1 MATDIEKVKK
11 TRSTYRRSATKLVT
25 KAEDALK
32 KGVGKD
38 DEGKLKHYEEEL
50 KEKLGE
56 LKEVDKLVLDDL
68 MNKDD
73 EEAMDKEVEDIGEYK
88 EKICTT
94 IYSIENALREL
105 TIDAPL
111 RQEQSSEAND
121 SLVSISPSQAEK
133 RVNVRLPKLELKKF
147 AGKIHEFQ
155 EFWDSFESAIHDNE
169 SLSKVDKFKYLRS
182 FLEEPAKSVIAGMS
196 VTDAHYDAA
205 INLLKKRFGKTEV
218 IQRAHINHLM
228 NLAPVYNEK
237 NVSRLRALH
246 DRIEVHF
253 RGLEAQGVDMSTYS
267 SIVVPI
273 LMEKIPEVVRFSMIR
288 ASEKNHL
295 KWALDD
301 LLSALEKELEV
312 RESHVPLL
320 KYAGQGG
327 AVAEKTAKPKKDYFQ
342 GGTATSLFV
351 GKDGRRKCVFC
362 TEDHLPETCE
372 NVKDIDQ
379 RKCILRKFAKCF
391 ACLNSGHRAF
401 ECKSRIS
408 CRDCKGKHHVAVCHN
423 NRPKSTAP
431 LAPEV
436 YPHSP
441 GAPAPLNAN
450 ATSWVGKTGSG
461 EDVALQTAL
470 AKVKGAK
477 KECKVR
483 ILFDTGSHKS
493 FITAEAVDK
502 IGLPVVRRERLG
514 IQAFGSK
521 EAEVRVREVVDVCLS
536 PLDGRERVVITCY
549 VVDEISS
556 ISNVHPEVVRQMY
569 THLTGIWFSDVCRAE
584 ETLAVDI
591 LIGSDAIWEFQEG
604 TSIRGGPGEPV
615 AIKTKLGWVLSGPL
629 KITGKEFKSVDNAVV
644 NFLPSV
650 NQSVENRNIEES
662 VNRLWDLETLGIR
675 QDDEVHE
682 TVKDD
687 IIFTGSRY
695 SVGLPWKIGHN
706 KLPSNYGNCVA
717 RLQGQLR
724 KFKRDPIIFQECNK
738 IITEQLENGVI
749 EQVTQLDEAE
759 KVHYLPSQTVVRA
772 EAETTKV
779 RLVFDASCKDRK
791 AGTSLND
798 CLHVGPSLTPFL
810 FDILLRFREN
820 RVALVGDIEKA
831 FLNIEIN
838 PEDRDCLRFLWV
850 SDISDKEPEI
860 MVYRYRTVVFGVRSS
875 PFLLNAVL
883 QHHIK
888 TYQEEDPEFASKLL
902 NSFYV
907 DDLVSGCESNEKA
920 LELYQKAKER
930 MLAGGFKLRK
940 WKTNDME
947 LLKEIN
953 KSESVEK
960 EERSGQLDMS
970 YAKETLGPVKDLGGK
985 TKVLGLAWDSLKD
998 EIEFDFSRMA
1008 IENGEEQPTKRGI
1021 LSTLA
1026 SLFDPLGL
1034 ISPIGVPGKV
1044 LFQELCKDKLG
1055 WDDPVSVEKSIK
1067 WKAWQQDLGYVKSI
1081 VLPRCVYEG
1090 CEGEILSWQLHGF
1103 GDASKQAYCAVVY
1116 LVCVTTKGI
1125 HVSLLSSKTR
1135 VAPLKELSIPR
1146 LELLSARILAVLMN
1160 TVHDA
1165 LKTQIKIDCVRYWLD
1180 SMTALYWIFNNGEW
1194 KQWVQCRVTEIL
1206 KLTKKENWG
1215 HVEGTNNPADLGSRG
1230 VSASHLRDSQLW
1242 WKGPD
1247 WLTKGRNE
1255 WPKSLVIDE
1264 SQEVGKERKKVN
1276 VLGVVVKEAKD
1287 ISQVIDINRYST
1299 FGKLLRVTAYVLRFI
1314 RNLKDRK
1321 EGKELER
1328 GNLGVTEIRLAEK
1341 YWVQQAQ
1348 LTLKNDINFKK
1359 IAFQLNIVEM
1369 DGVYVCKGR
1378 LENVDMPIA
1387 SKYPI
1392 YLPREHRLTE
1402 LIVIDCHK
1410 RSCHC
1415 GVKATLAELRSRFW
1429 VPKGRQQVKKIV
1441 RKCVVCKKLEGR
1453 PFKEPPTAPLPEY
1466 RVNKAPPFSNIGVD
1480 FAGPLYVRQGKDKM
1494 TKCYVCLFSCCV
1506 TRALHLELVKDL
1518 SAHTFLNCLRR
1529 FCARRGTPE
1538 LINSDN
1544 ARTFKSTAKLLKSLA
1559 RDPEVA
1565 TYLQSSRI
1573 EWRFNLELSPW
1584 QGGHFERLIGCVKRC
1599 LRKVIGIA
1607 RLSYDELSTVLTEI
1621 ESILNSRPLTYCYSE
1636 LGEEVLSPSHLIH
1649 GRRLTP
1655 LSTGFST
1662 YGSYDDYDAPLN
1674 LSKRFLYLTKTLS
1687 HFWNRWRREYLP
1699 DLREGH
1705 RMKTI
1710 SSAEVKTGD
1719 VVVIQDDNVKR
1730 GMWKTGIVEE
1740 VIKGKDGNIRGA
1752 KVRKIGKGKPEILN
1766 RPLQKL
1772 FPLEI
1777 TCSRLWE
1784 KSGNSEKREIGQLEA
1799 NERKNASENGVRP
1812 YRVAAQDARW
1822 KSRLMLGP

>member
-25 KAEDALK
+25 KVEDVFK
-32 KGVGKD
+32 KGVD
-38 DEGKLKHYEEEL
+38 RADEGKLKHYEAEL
-50 KEKLGE
+50 KERLGE
-56 LKEVDKLVLDDL
+56 LKEADKLILDEL

-73 EEAMDKEVEDIGEYK
+73 EEAIDKEVEDIGEYK
-88 EKICTT
+88 EKISTT
-94 IYSIENALREL
+94 LYSIESALGEL
-105 TIDAPL
+105 TIGPPSG
-111 RQEQSSEAND
+111 QEQSSEAND
-121 SLVSISPSQAEK
+121 SLVSLSPSQAEK

-147 AGKIHEFQ
+147 SGKINEFQ

-196 VTDAHYDAA
+196 VTDAHYETA

-228 NLAPVYNEK
+228 NLAPVYNER
-237 NVSRLRALH
+237 NTSRLRTLH
-246 DRIEVHF
+246 DQIEAHF

-273 LMEKIPEVVRFSMIR
+273 LMEKIPEVVRFNMIR
-288 ASEKNHL
+288 ATGKNHL

-320 KYAGQGG
+320 KYAGHGS
-327 AVAEKTAKPKKDYFQ
+327 AVAEKATKPKREYFQ
-342 GGTATSLFV
+342 GGTATSLFL
-351 GKDGRRKCVFC
+351 GKDGKRKCVFC
-362 TEDHLPETCE
+362 TEDHPPETCE
-372 NVKDIDQ
+372 NVKDVDQ
-379 RKCILRKFAKCF
+379 RKCILRKFARCF
-391 ACLNSGHRAF
+391 AFLNSGHRAF

-423 NRPKSTAP
+423 NRPKLTTP
-431 LAPEV
+431 LAPKA

-441 GAPAPLNAN
+441 GAAAPLNAN

-461 EDVALQTAL
+461 ENVALQTAL
-470 AKVKGAK
+470 AKVKGVK
-477 KECKVR
+477 KECRVR

-502 IGLPVVRRERLG
+502 IGLPVVRREKLG

-536 PLDGRERVVITCY
+536 PLHGSERVVISCY

-556 ISNVHPEVVRQMY
+556 IPNVHPEVVRQLY

-591 LIGSDAIWEFQEG
+591 LIGSDAVWEFQEG

-615 AIKTKLGWVLSGPL
+615 AIKTKMGWVLSGPL
-629 KITGKEFKSVDNAVV
+629 KVTGKEFKSANSAVV

-650 NQSVENRNIEES
+650 NQGVDKRNIEEN

-687 IIFTGSRY
+687 IIFTGNRY

-706 KLPSNYGNCVA
+706 KLPSNYENCVA

-724 KFKRDPIIFQECNK
+724 KFKKDPIIFEECNK
-738 IITEQLENGVI
+738 IVTEQLENGVI
-749 EQVTQLDEAE
+749 EPVAELDEAE
-759 KVHYLPSQTVVRA
+759 RVHYLPSQTVVRA

-838 PEDRDCLRFLWV
+838 PADRDCLRFLWV
-850 SDISDKEPEI
+850 SNIKDKEPEI

-902 NSFYV
+902 HSFYV
-907 DDLVSGCESNEKA
+907 DDLVSGCEGKDKA

-930 MLAGGFKLRK
+930 MLEGGFKLRK
-940 WKTNDME
+940 WKTNDRE
-947 LLKEIN
+947 LLNEIN
-953 KSESVEK
+953 KKESMEN
-960 EERSGQLDMS
+960 EERSDQLDMS
-970 YAKETLGPVKDLGGK
+970 YAKETLGPARDLGGR

-998 EIEFDFSRMA
+998 EIEFDFSKMA
-1008 IENGEEQPTKRGI
+1008 IENGEKQPTKRSI

-1034 ISPIGVPGKV
+1034 ISPIGVSGKV

-1055 WDDPVSVEKSIK
+1055 WDDPIPEEKSIK

-1081 VLPRCVYEG
+1081 VLPRCIYEG
-1090 CEGEILSWQLHGF
+1090 CEGEVLSWQLHGF

-1125 HVSLLSSKTR
+1125 HVSLMSSKTR
-1135 VAPLKELSIPR
+1135 VAPLKGLSIPR

-1160 TVHDA
+1160 TVHNA
-1165 LKTQIKIDCVRYWLD
+1165 LKTQIKIDC
-1180 SMTALYWIFNNGEW
+1180 TLYWIFNNGEW
-1194 KQWVQCRVTEIL
+1194 KQWVQCRVTEVL
-1206 KLTKKENWG
+1206 KLTKKEHWG

-1242 WKGPD
+1242 WKGPG
-1247 WLTKGRNE
+1247 WLAKGRNE
-1255 WPKSLVIDE
+1255 WPKSLVINE
-1264 SQEVGKERKKVN
+1264 SEEVGKERKKIN
-1276 VLGVVVKEAKD
+1276 VLGVVVIEAKD
-1287 ISQVIDINRYST
+1287 ISQVVDVNRYST

-1321 EGKELER
+1321 EGKELET
-1328 GNLGVTEIRLAEK
+1328 GNLSVTEIRQAEK
-1341 YWVQQAQ
+1341 HWVQQAQ
-1348 LTLKNDINFKK
+1348 LTLKNDVNFKK

-1369 DGVYVCKGR
+1369 DDVYVCKGR
-1378 LENVDMPIA
+1378 LENADIPIA
-1387 SKYPI
+1387 SKYPM

-1402 LIVIDCHK
+1402 LIIIDCHK
-1410 RSCHC
+1410 RSYHC
-1415 GVKATLAELRSRFW
+1415 GVKATLVELRSRFW
-1429 VPKGRQQVKKIV
+1429 VPKGRQQVKKV
-1441 RKCVVCKKLEGR
+1441 LSKCVVCKKLEGR
-1453 PFKEPPTAPLPEY
+1453 PFNEPPTAPLPRY

-1480 FAGPLYVRQGKDKM
+1480 FAGPLYVKQGKDKM
-1494 TKCYVCLFSCCV
+1494 IKCYVCLFSCCV
-1506 TRALHLELVKDL
+1506 TRALHLELIKDL
-1518 SAHTFLNCLRR
+1518 SAQTFLNCLRR

-1565 TYLQSSRI
+1565 TYLQSCRI
-1573 EWRFNLELSPW
+1573 EWKFNLELSPW

-1599 LRKVIGIA
+1599 LRKVIGNA

-1636 LGEEVLSPSHLIH
+1636 IGEEVLSPSHLIY

-1655 LSTGFST
+1655 LSTGFSN
-1662 YGSYDDYDAPLN
+1662 YGSYDDYDSQLN

-1687 HFWNRWRREYLP
+1687 QFWNRWRREYLP
-1699 DLREGH
+1699 DLREVH
-1705 RMKTI
+1705 RMNTR

-1730 GMWKTGIVEE
+1730 GMWKTGIIEE

-1752 KVRKIGKGKPEILN
+1752 KVRKIGKGKPEILS

-1777 TCSRLWE
+1777 ACEKPCE
-1784 KSGNSEKREIGQLEA
+1784 KSGNGEKRGIGLLDASEG
-1799 NERKNASENGVRP
+1799 KNASENGVRP
-1812 YRVAAQDARW
+1812 RRAAAQDARW
-1822 KSRLMLGP
+1822 KSQLMLGP